1 MQIIFFFKLRPSQR
15 ATSKEQTQW
24 SADEYECEM
33 LDSWCSQGYEGLV
46 SQTWSPGPLLWLLLI
61 NVFGPRWRCSDDLD
75 LSKYVNIF
83 GEMFSFQSLF
93 YLYCFFLDIW
103 QTRFPITEPSPM
115 VTERV
120 PRDTS
125 FPGRQHLQNRSM
137 DYDILVN
144 MSSNT
149 QKQAMPAFFIYC
161 KYKIEGLLLTEF
173 HLSRLVYFITQWKI
187 G

>member
-1 MQIIFFFKLRPSQR
+1 MSPIQR
-15 ATSKEQTQW
+15 ATLKDQTQW

-75 LSKYVNIF
+75 LSKFVNIF

-93 YLYCFFLDIW
+93 YLCCFFLDIW
-103 QTRFPITEPSPM
+103 QTRFPITEPLPM

-125 FPGRQHLQNRSM
+125 FPGAASPKPLDGLWHISKH
-137 DYDILVN
+137 VVKH
-144 MSSNT
+144 T
-149 QKQAMPAFFIYC
+149 EAKPAFSYTVSI
-161 KYKIEGLLLTEF
+161 K
-173 HLSRLVYFITQWKI
+173 
-187 G
+187 

>member
-1 MQIIFFFKLRPSQR
+1 MSPIQR
-15 ATSKEQTQW
+15 ATLKDQTQW

-93 YLYCFFLDIW
+93 YLCCFFSSGYLTNAFSNYGTSSNGYGESSSW
-103 QTRFPITEPSPM
+103 HFL
-115 VTERV
+115 
-120 PRDTS
+120 PRS
-125 FPGRQHLQNRSM
+125 QHLQNRST
-137 DYDILVN
+137 DFDILVN

-149 QKQAMPAFFIYC
+149 QKSKACIFIYC
-161 KYKIEGLLLTEF
+161 KYKIEGLLLTDRIPSFETGIF
-173 HLSRLVYFITQWKI
+173 HYSMNNLRIIFL
-187 G
+187 